1 MSGGTGVVRDD
12 ADHHRLVID
21 EEGPEPLLR
30 YQVRDGR
37 LFIVHT
43 EVPQAMQH
51 QGLAAMLVRA
61 AVAKART
68 EGLTV
73 VPWCPYARSW
83 LLDHSGEAEDVVIDW
98 QASPPGGELP
108 GESNRA

>member
-1 MSGGTGVVRDD
+1 MDDGTAVRDD

-21 EEGPEPLLR
+21 EDGPQPLLR
-30 YQVRDGR
+30 YLVRDGR

-43 EVPQAMQH
+43 EVPAEMQH
-51 QGLAAMLVRA
+51 RGLAGVLVQA
-61 AVAKART
+61 ALAKARA

-83 LLDHSGEAEDVVIDW
+83 LLEHPSEANDLTIDW
-98 QASPPGGELP
+98 ETLPPGAEAAGGSE
-108 GESNRA
+108 